1 MVEHALNL
9 DDQIIVAIRRV
20 SQAVEQY
27 SSYLLQR
34 FGLTAPQLGTLREL
48 QKAASAT
55 PGQLAEQLHISPATM
70 AGILKRLEQRS
81 LISRVRDEVDRRS
94 SVVRITPEGIQLAES
109 APSLLRDQFR
119 ERLHKLELWERTQL
133 LATLQRTAEMM
144 NADEIEE
151 SPFLYHDTPVSSGR
165 APPADAVEKPP
176 TAPTSSARRT
186 AGVSTSKAK

>member
-1 MVEHALNL
+1 MVEHALSL

-27 SSYLLQR
+27 SSYLLQQ

-70 AGILKRLEQRS
+70 AGILKRLEQRA

-94 SVVRITPEGIQLAES
+94 SVVRITPEGIRLAES
-109 APSLLRDQFR
+109 APSLLRDRFR
-119 ERLHKLELWERTQL
+119 ERLNSLELWERTQL

-144 NADEIEE
+144 NADEVEE
-151 SPFLYHDTPVSSGR
+151 APFLYHDTPDSSGR
-165 APPADAVEKPP
+165 APPPEAVGRPP
-176 TAPTSSARRT
+176 SAPTSSARRT
-186 AGVSTSKAK
+186 TGVRTPK